1 MINLIIDNK
10 SYPVNMLKF
19 SDGAKTFK
27 VENLPDKA
35 NYLSIYVSTQTPV
48 SEVSEEVSLL
58 LSAISNS
65 NIDVK
70 SKYLYMPYL
79 PYGRADRV
87 FEKGN
92 PSPLNTFLYI
102 IERFNFTEVFIED
115 PHNVKSLAAHD
126 INFNIREQYLMASEF
141 VYKNKVDFILAPDKG
156 AVDKATKLSNYVV
169 SPLLTANKVRD
180 LSTGWILSVEMDTLP
195 TPGSTVFIVD
205 DIMDGGGTFIPL
217 AQTLKE
223 LDCTVL
229 LYVTHIIASKGL
241 KPFIDCVDK
250 IYYKN
255 IIGEFINETNI
266 FKFNN
271 K

>member
-1 MINLIIDNK
+1 MLSLIIDNK
-10 SYPVNMLKF
+10 NYKINMLTF

-27 VENLPDKA
+27 VENLPDIA
-35 NYLSIYVSTQTPV
+35 HYASIYVSTKTPV
-48 SEVSEEVSLL
+48 SAVSEEVSLL
-58 LSAISNS
+58 LSAINNS
-65 NIDVK
+65 GVYIK
-70 SKYLYMPYL
+70 STYLYMPYL

-92 PSPLNTFLYI
+92 PSPLNKFLETV
-102 IERFNFTEVFIED
+102 ERFNFTEVFIED
-115 PHNVKSLAAHD
+115 PHNPKSLSLYD

-156 AVDKATKLSNYVV
+156 AVDKATKLSNYVQV
-169 SPLLTANKVRD
+169 PLLTANKVRD
-180 LSTGWILSVEMDTLP
+180 LSTGKILSIELNTLP

-217 AQTLKE
+217 AQKLKE

-229 LYVTHIIASKGL
+229 LYVT
-241 KPFIDCVDK
+241 PFTDCVDK

-255 IIGEFINETNI
+255 IVGEFINQTHILN
-266 FKFNN
+266 FNN
-271 K
+271 R